1 MPPVAADL
9 YNGRMPR
16 ILVAVVAAS
25 ALLFVGCGSDAAEP
39 TAVVP
44 AAIPAEVPG
53 PGTDATA
60 APLKPPTLDFDT
72 TPPATEPAPATEPG
86 TEPAPEAPST
96 VPPEAPE
103 AVADCQSAVVAAV
116 SADESW
122 LNPDSGAFD
131 QWSDWDDEFEDWLA
145 QPAQAAATEEHAAA
159 IGWRGFA
166 LFALFVVLEEVYD
179 TIDNPDVDTGAAP
192 VVRAL
197 HTIADKAQADIEAAQ
212 LMGYPPWSGGRET
225 APFHQQL
232 ADNIDAACLAPA
244 Q

>member
-1 MPPVAADL
+1 MPK
-9 YNGRMPR
+9 
-16 ILVAVVAAS
+16 ILVAVTAAS
-25 ALLFVGCGSDAAEP
+25 ALLFAGCGSDAAVP
-39 TAVVP
+39 AAKLP
-44 AAIPAEVPG
+44 AAIPAEAPE
-53 PGTDATA
+53 PDTDATA

-72 TPPATEPAPATEPG
+72 TPTATEPAPATEPV

-103 AVADCQSAVVAAV
+103 QVADCQSAVVAAV

-131 QWSDWDDEFEDWLA
+131 QWSDWDDEFEEWLA
-145 QPAQAAATEEHAAA
+145 QPAQAAAAEEHAAA
-159 IGWRGFA
+159 IGRRDLA
-166 LFALFVVLEEVYD
+166 LFALFDVLEEVYD
-179 TIDNPDVDTGAAP
+179 AIDDAGAAP

-197 HTIADKAQADIEAAQ
+197 HAVADKAQADVEAAG
-212 LMGYPPWSGGRET
+212 LMDYPPWPAGNEA
-225 APFHQQL
+225 APLHQQL